1 MKQNNI
7 SIMLVDDHPLLR
19 KGVVQLIDLEDNL
32 EVVAEANNG
41 EDAVKRALELDPD
54 LIMLD
59 LNMKGLNGV
68 ETLKAI
74 KQTGVKAKIIMFTVS
89 DAEADVLQA
98 LKAGVDGYILKD
110 SEPEE
115 LIDYI
120 NKSMQGELVIS
131 APLTQILAKS
141 FRPKAEKEELL
152 EALTNRESQILRYIS
167 QGDSNKVIARKLDI
181 AESTVKV
188 HVKHLLKK
196 INLRSRI
203 EAALFA
209 VENKLF

>member
-41 EDAVKRALELDPD
+41 EDAVKRALELAPD

-167 QGDSNKVIARKLDI
+167 QGDSNKVIARKLNI

>member
-74 KQTGVKAKIIMFTVS
+74 KQTGVKAKVIMFTVS

>member
-19 KGVVQLIDLEDNL
+19 KGVVQLIELEDNL

-74 KQTGVKAKIIMFTVS
+74 KQTGVKAKVIMFTVS

-98 LKAGVDGYILKD
+98 LKAGVDGYVLKD

-115 LIDYI
+115 LIQYI

-141 FRPKAEKEELL
+141 FRPKAEKEEFL
-152 EALTNRESQILRYIS
+152 EALTNRETQILRYIS
-167 QGDSNKVIARKLDI
+167 QGDSNKVIARKLEI

-196 INLRSRI
+196 INLKSRI

>member
-1 MKQNNI
+1 MSQNII

-19 KGVVQLIDLEDNL
+19 KGVAQLIELEDNL
-32 EVVAEANNG
+32 QVIAEASNG
-41 EDAVKRALELDPD
+41 EEAIQKALQSQPD

-68 ETLKAI
+68 ETLKSF
-74 KQTGVKAKIIMFTVS
+74 KQADIGSKVIMFTVS

-98 LKAGVDGYILKD
+98 LRAGVDGYILKD

-115 LIDYI
+115 LIEHI
-120 NKSMQGELVIS
+120 NKAVQGELVIS
-131 APLTQILAKS
+131 APLTQILAKA
-141 FRPKAEKEELL
+141 FRPKVEKESILDT
-152 EALTNRESQILRYIS
+152 LTNREQQILRYIS
-167 QGDSNKVIARKLDI
+167 QGDSNKIIARKLDI

-188 HVKHLLKK
+188 HVKNLLKK
-196 INLRSRI
+196 INMRSRI
-203 EAALFA
+203 EAALFV

>member
-1 MKQNNI
+1 MTQETI

-32 EVVAEANNG
+32 QVVAEANNG
-41 EDAVKRALELDPD
+41 EDAVKKALEIEPD

-68 ETLKAI
+68 ETLKSI
-74 KQTGVKAKIIMFTVS
+74 KQAGIPSKIIMFTVS

-115 LIDYI
+115 LISHI
-120 NKSMQGELVIS
+120 NKAMQGELVIS
-131 APLTQILAKS
+131 APLTQILAKA
-141 FRPKAEKEELL
+141 FRPKPDKDDTIES
-152 EALTNRESQILRYIS
+152 LTNREMQILRYIS

-181 AESTVKV
+181 TESTVKV
-188 HVKHLLKK
+188 HVKNLLKK
-196 INLRSRI
+196 VNMRSRI

>member
-41 EDAVKRALELDPD
+41 EEAVKRALELDPD

-74 KQTGVKAKIIMFTVS
+74 KQTGVKAKVIMFTVS

>member
-115 LIDYI
+115 LIDHI

>member
-1 MKQNNI
+1 MQ
-7 SIMLVDDHPLLR
+7 
-19 KGVVQLIDLEDNL
+19 
-32 EVVAEANNG
+32 VVAEANNG
-41 EDAVKRALELDPD
+41 EDAVKKALEIEPD

-68 ETLKAI
+68 ETLKSI
-74 KQTGVKAKIIMFTVS
+74 KQAGIPSKIIMFTVS

-115 LIDYI
+115 LISHI
-120 NKSMQGELVIS
+120 NKAMQGELVIS
-131 APLTQILAKS
+131 APLTQILAKA
-141 FRPKAEKEELL
+141 FRPKPDKDDTIES
-152 EALTNRESQILRYIS
+152 LTNREMQILRYIS

-181 AESTVKV
+181 TESTVKV
-188 HVKHLLKK
+188 HVKNLLKK
-196 INLRSRI
+196 VNMRSRI

>member
-141 FRPKAEKEELL
+141 LRPKAEKEELL